1 MFEFLFKY
9 PPVVFSKG
17 KLVLLSPWP
26 LWLMGLLLIAA
37 AAGIFWHIRQ
47 RHLLVSRART
57 ATLWIAQTAMVAL
70 LLFLLWHP
78 AISVARLRPQQNV
91 VAVLVDH
98 SKSMGMAENGKPTRL
113 QDAEGVLNAKLLA
126 GLNERFQVRLY
137 GLGKDATRIENLN
150 GLKADENS
158 TRIGDS
164 LKHIVAEAGS
174 MPLGAIV
181 LLSDG
186 GDNSGG
192 IDRET
197 ISQLRQIR
205 VPVHTIGFGPESFA
219 KDIEIVEA
227 SLPARALPNSRVSA
241 RVAIRQHGYSN
252 QKVKLVARENGK
264 PLAIQEVTLRAD
276 NAEQSE
282 AMLFDVGEAG
292 AHSIQIGIDPAAGEE
307 NVKNNA
313 VIRLVNVSNRK
324 PRILYVEGEPRWEY
338 KFLRRAVEDDR
349 NIDLVSMVR
358 TTQNKIYRQGV
369 SNPKELEDGFPTK
382 AEDLFAYDGLIIG
395 SVEAGYFT
403 NTQQDLIKEFANRRG
418 GGVLFLAGRASLSDG
433 GYAHSPIAE
442 MLPLRIGAEK
452 SWVRE
457 QATVELTPAG
467 REDAITR
474 IEEDR
479 DKNLARWKNMP
490 KVANYQIMASP
501 KAGAV
506 VLMTVAQ
513 AGHKPSPLL
522 TIQKYGHG
530 RVAVFA
536 TAGSWR
542 WRMWQ
547 DHTDKSHSVFWEQ
560 LLRWLVTETPG
571 TVASS
576 TKAQVLADDGHLPL
590 RVEVRDKQYQAVV
603 GATVEATV
611 VRPDGGAD
619 VVSLTPDPIEA
630 GVYAS
635 EYTAEKPGS
644 YVMEIAAKQAGADLG
659 RDTLT
664 FRREDG
670 IAENFG
676 AAQNKELLR
685 KLSEDTGGKYYSPSD
700 AGRLSKEVAVSDAG
714 INAHENLDIWD
725 MPIIF
730 LIAIGLRGSEWLAR
744 RKWGVV

>member
-1 MFEFLFKY
+1 
-9 PPVVFSKG
+9 
-17 KLVLLSPWP
+17 
-26 LWLMGLLLIAA
+26 
-37 AAGIFWHIRQ
+37 
-47 RHLLVSRART
+47 
-57 ATLWIAQTAMVAL
+57 
-70 LLFLLWHP
+70 
-78 AISVARLRPQQNV
+78 
-91 VAVLVDH
+91 
-98 SKSMGMAENGKPTRL
+98 
-113 QDAEGVLNAKLLA
+113 
-126 GLNERFQVRLY
+126 
-137 GLGKDATRIENLN
+137 
-150 GLKADENS
+150 
-158 TRIGDS
+158 
-164 LKHIVAEAGS
+164 
-174 MPLGAIV
+174 
-181 LLSDG
+181 
-186 GDNSGG
+186 
-192 IDRET
+192 
-197 ISQLRQIR
+197 
-205 VPVHTIGFGPESFA
+205 
-219 KDIEIVEA
+219 
-227 SLPARALPNSRVSA
+227 
-241 RVAIRQHGYSN
+241 
-252 QKVKLVARENGK
+252 
-264 PLAIQEVTLRAD
+264 
-276 NAEQSE
+276 
-282 AMLFDVGEAG
+282 MLFDVGEAG

-395 SVEAGYFT
+395 SVEASYFT

-490 KVANYQIMASP
+490 KVANYQVMASP
-501 KAGAV
+501 KPGAV

-530 RVAVFA
+530 RVGVFA

-590 RVEVRDKQYQAVV
+590 RVEVRDRQYQAVV